1 MVGADF
7 EDVGLEFE
15 GVVGTDVVISNV
27 ILEGRCRLKTT
38 TSMFKTNRKNQVSS
52 SMMPTGRFP
61 LTYSLQYPPFRGSV
75 S

>member
-52 SMMPTGRFP
+52 SMMPFP
-61 LTYSLQYPPFRGSV
+61 FDVFFAISSFSRVSLIEQ
-75 S
+75 